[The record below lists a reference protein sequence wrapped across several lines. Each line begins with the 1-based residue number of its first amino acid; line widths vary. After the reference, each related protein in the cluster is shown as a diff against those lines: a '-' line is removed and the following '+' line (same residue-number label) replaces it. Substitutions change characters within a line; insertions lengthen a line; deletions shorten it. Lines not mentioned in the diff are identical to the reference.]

1 MIYPD
6 WFLNT
11 IPTKRATSWR
21 LLGQMADFRAG
32 TGKAQ
37 AAREHFVTESKKN
50 AQKMMDIFQKDIGP
64 NLKGLPQAKSEII

>member
-21 LLGQMADFRAG
+21 LLGKVADFRAG

-37 AAREHFVTESKKN
+37 AAQEHFVTESKK
-50 AQKMMDIFQKDIGP
+50 KM
-64 NLKGLPQAKSEII
+64 LKK